1 MPLLEKQCTKCNQML
16 PAESFSK
23 HKGTSDGL
31 RSSCKKCCAEYGKQ
45 WYENGGAE
53 STKQRKRLWYKNGGK
68 ERSQSYV
75 KANLVKTITSSLLC
89 GARGRARDK
98 NLPFDID
105 IDYVRSM
112 VGENAELA
120 SHCPVFGVP
129 LDWSRMRNNGG
140 KAVPNSPSI
149 DRIDPERGYVKG
161 NIKIISYRANQIK
174 SDASHE
180 ELKLVTAYLGRELV
194 NSLEF

>member
-1 MPLLEKQCTKCNQML
+1 MFHKNK
-16 PAESFSK
+16 SK
-23 HKGTSDGL
+23 RDGL
-31 RSSCKKCCAEYGKQ
+31 SSSCKTCDNEQGRNWYADAGKQ
-45 WYENGGAE
+45 WAKDYA
-53 STKQRKRLWYKNGGK
+53 
-68 ERSQSYV
+68 
-75 KANLVKTITSSLLC
+75 KANPVLVMTRSMVGHAK
-89 GARGRARDK
+89 GRAKDK

-105 IDYVRSM
+105 LDYVRSM

-120 SHCPVFGVP
+120 SHCPVFGIA
-129 LDWSRMRNNGG
+129 LDWSRQRGNGG
-140 KAVPNSPSI
+140 KPLPNSPSI

-161 NIKIISYRANQIK
+161 NIKIISFRANQIK

>member
-1 MPLLEKQCTKCNQML
+1 MSLLEKQCTKCKQVL

-23 HKGTSDGL
+23 DKRASDGL
-31 RSSCKKCCAEYGKQ
+31 RRSCKKCEALRYKQ
-45 WYENGGAE
+45 
-53 STKQRKRLWYKNGGK
+53 WYKNGGK
-68 ERSQSYV
+68 ERSQFYV
-75 KANLVKTITSSLLC
+75 KANLVKTITSSLVG
-89 GARGRARDK
+89 GARSRARDK

-105 IDYVRSM
+105 LDYVRSM

-161 NIKIISYRANQIK
+161 NIKIISFRANQIK
-174 SDASHE
+174 SDASHQ
-180 ELKLVTAYLGRELV
+180 ELKLVAAYVGRELV